1 MGVIRNKDLFPEIR
15 SHYQTFLFGR
25 LQTYEYNLMHEM
37 SRPENALSETMSIIF
52 MAILI
57 VVAALLLVASL
68 TGVIT
73 NLLQKPAFLSVQVVS
88 YTTSDNAH
96 IIDVFNKQGDSVNLN
111 GTSQKEGSS
120 IVSLILINNGDGTEY
135 PVGAA
140 GPILHDDW
148 GPGDHVYIYR
158 NGGMYVFSDAIPVG
172 TAGSIPTGSYT
183 VKIIDNKVQV
193 LLGALPVTIP

>member
-1 MGVIRNKDLFPEIR
+1 
-15 SHYQTFLFGR
+15 
-25 LQTYEYNLMHEM
+25 MHEM
-37 SRPENALSETMSIIF
+37 NTPENALSETMSIIF
-52 MAILI
+52 MAILV

-73 NLLQKPAFLSVQVVS
+73 HLLQKPAFLSVQVVP
-88 YTTSDNAH
+88 YTTSDSAQ

-111 GTSQKEGSS
+111 GTAQMKGSS
-120 IVSLILINNGDGTEY
+120 IISLRLINNGDGTEY

-158 NGGMYVFSDAIPVG
+158 NSGKYVFSDAIPVG
-172 TAGSIPTGSYT
+172 TAVSIPSGSYT
-183 VKIIDNKVQV
+183 VKIIDDKIHV